1 MTVRHTTERRKR
13 ARDVARNVTRLK
25 CEHLHA
31 QTERLV
37 ETLLQ
42 LERDVR
48 KQLAH
53 ALELQLEL
61 GLLKTETSSTSVQT
75 AGTDKRRSSRLTR

>member
-1 MTVRHTTERRKR
+1 
-13 ARDVARNVTRLK
+13 
-25 CEHLHA
+25 
-31 QTERLV
+31 V

>member
-1 MTVRHTTERRKR
+1 
-13 ARDVARNVTRLK
+13 
-25 CEHLHA
+25 
-31 QTERLV
+31 V

-48 KQLAH
+48 TQLAH

-61 GLLKTETSSTSVQT
+61 DLLKTETSSSVRDHGGRPGDSAVLRAKPHRT
-75 AGTDKRRSSRLTR
+75 